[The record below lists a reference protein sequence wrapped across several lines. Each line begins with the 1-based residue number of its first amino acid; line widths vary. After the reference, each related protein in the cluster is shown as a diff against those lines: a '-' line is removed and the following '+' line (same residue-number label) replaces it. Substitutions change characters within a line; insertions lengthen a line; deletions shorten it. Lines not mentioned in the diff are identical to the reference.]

1 MPCAYTPLEE
11 IPKIRDTARRA
22 FFSGKAQSLAFRK
35 EQMVQVGYLLK
46 DNEYRLKNAIK
57 TDLGL
62 YCVYCVRH
70 AFAPA
75 KRESHLC
82 PLALELLQIRSAYD
96 NLDKWS
102 RSQNIELNINW
113 FALGPKLKPEPKGV
127 VLIIAPFN
135 LPLFLTLSPLVS
147 AIAAG
152 NAVCIKPSEQ
162 NPTVNAVLTELLPKY
177 LDPELYNVING
188 GIAETSKILEYKWD
202 HTYKGRS
209 RVGRIVATAAAKH
222 LTPVTLEVRKT
233 PIVLDPKIDI
243 KLAARRLLWGRFAN
257 AGQIC
262 TCPDYLLVPREIM
275 EPLVVAMKET
285 YQTFYPDGPEAS
297 DSFARIVSEDATKRI
312 QSLLGETRGTVILG
326 GQVDV
331 PKKYVAPTVVANF
344 DGDDALM
351 GEEIFGP
358 VLMLVPV
365 QDVDEAIAFIQA
377 REYPLVVYVFSPNKK
392 FQQKVFTSTKSGAA
406 LAKDT
411 VMSPAVP
418 GFPVG
423 GVGGSGYGYYAARQ
437 AFEEFSH
444 WRVTLDNPSWVDKF
458 VLGFRFPPYQAS
470 PGALERCPGY
480 KTYTS
485 MLYASLPPRPKKAGP
500 VQKMWAFSIIGAA
513 VGAAFILL
521 TLAWPHLQSRT

>member
-1 MPCAYTPLEE
+1 ME
-11 IPKIRDTARRA
+11 
-22 FFSGKAQSLAFRK
+22 SLI
-35 EQMVQVGYLLK
+35 
-46 DNEYRLKNAIK
+46 D
-57 TDLGL
+57 
-62 YCVYCVRH
+62 
-70 AFAPA
+70 
-75 KRESHLC
+75 
-82 PLALELLQIRSAYD
+82 
-96 NLDKWS
+96 S
-102 RSQNIELNINW
+102 RSNW
-113 FALGPKLKPEPKGV
+113 TLHRVEVGKILKTFYIGIGMDPYR
-127 VLIIAPFN
+127 
-135 LPLFLTLSPLVS
+135 

-202 HTYKGRS
+202 HILYIGGS

-222 LTPVTLEVRKT
+222 LTPVTLELGGKNPV
-233 PIVLDPKIDI
+233 VLDPKVDI

-297 DSFARIVSEDATKRI
+297 DCFARIVPEDATKRI

-331 PKKYVAPTVVANF
+331 PKKYVAPTVVANV

-351 GEEIFGP
+351 RKEIFGP

-365 QDVDEAIAFIQA
+365 QDVGEAIAFIQA

-406 LAKDT
+406 LANDT

-444 WRVTLDNPSWVDKF
+444 WRVTLDNPSWVDVF
-458 VLGFRFPPYQAS
+458 VLGFRFPPYQ
-470 PGALERCPGY
+470 PGY

-500 VQKMWAFSIIGAA
+500 VQKRWALWIFGAA
-513 VGAAFILL
+513 VGAASILL
-521 TLAWPHLQSRT
+521 TLAWPHLQSRA